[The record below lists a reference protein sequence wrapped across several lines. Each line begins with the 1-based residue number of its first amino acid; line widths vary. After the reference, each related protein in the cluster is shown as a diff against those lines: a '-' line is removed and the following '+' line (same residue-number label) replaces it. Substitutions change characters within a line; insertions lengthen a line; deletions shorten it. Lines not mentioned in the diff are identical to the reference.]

1 MRLAISNNFQKTFS
15 KKSYTKSVSF
25 KSDNQE
31 GFGRQIRLILP
42 ENQQVIRTL
51 DPKLPKLGTYSTVSH
66 TQDIASASKSVATLE
81 DWKDFIDWRNKL
93 CHVEETC
100 VGSAKVIQAGSG
112 NPEDVYITG
121 YRLQDEKNRVNDFCM
136 RTLTNKLIGMI
147 NLRKSENNNQPS
159 TYVHWLLSFDKS
171 KKGTGSDLLQL
182 GEEYSI
188 LSGCNGNLHLKA
200 DELVKGEGSPVGF
213 YYKKGMTTGIKD
225 IDDAIKS
232 EIQAGT
238 SSKVTSVHTPVK
250 MQMSQRG
257 KNNWNTAISE
267 HPIIDDTKILLD
279 RRQSGLT
286 L

>member
-1 MRLAISNNFQKTFS
+1 MKLAISSNFQKPYS
-15 KKSYTKSVSF
+15 KKSDTKSVSF
-25 KSDNQE
+25 KSDYQE
-31 GFGRQIRLILP
+31 GSGRQIRLILP

-51 DPKLPKLGTYSTVSH
+51 EPKLPKLGTYSTVNHS
-66 TQDIASASKSVATLE
+66 QDIARASKSVATLD

-100 VGSAKVIQAGSG
+100 VGSAKVIQADSG
-112 NPEDVYITG
+112 KPEDVYITG
-121 YRLQDEKNRVNDFCM
+121 YRLQDDRNRVNEFCL

-171 KKGTGSDLLQL
+171 KKGAGSDLLQL

-213 YYKKGMTTGIKD
+213 YYKKGMNTGIKD
-225 IDDAIKS
+225 LDDAIES
-232 EIQAGT
+232 EIEAGT
-238 SSKVTSVHTPVK
+238 SSKVSSVRTPVK
-250 MQMSQRG
+250 MQMSQSG
-257 KNNWNTAISE
+257 KDNWNTVISE
-267 HPIIDDTKILLD
+267 HPIIDDTRILLD
-279 RRQSGLT
+279 RRRLT